1 MCLAIP
7 GQLQER
13 FESQGLPMGRVSFA
27 GLRREV
33 CLVYVPEAKPGDY
46 VVVHVGFAISCIDAA
61 EAARML
67 QLLDELGEAAEAES
81 DSEAAGAKKDGSH
94 ALS

>member
-81 DSEAAGAKKDGSH
+81 DSELAGAKKDGSH

>member
-27 GLRREV
+27 GAEDKATLTAKDKNKPSDEALA
-33 CLVYVPEAKPGDY
+33 CLVGL
-46 VVVHVGFAISCIDAA
+46 GSSFSSSSSFADA
-61 EAARML
+61 R
-67 QLLDELGEAAEAES
+67 
-81 DSEAAGAKKDGSH
+81 
-94 ALS
+94 